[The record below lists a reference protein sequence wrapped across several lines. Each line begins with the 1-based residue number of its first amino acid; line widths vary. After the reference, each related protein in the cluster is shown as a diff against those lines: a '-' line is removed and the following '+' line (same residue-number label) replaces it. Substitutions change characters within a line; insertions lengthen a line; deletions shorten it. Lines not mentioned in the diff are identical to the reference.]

1 MRVLTSVAFES
12 RAERKSSPRSPIAGS
27 EGGSMNHLTILT
39 LVLAVAGTALN
50 IIGFV
55 ERKGIDQ
62 IVGTILLV
70 IAAMMAVANQV

>member
-1 MRVLTSVAFES
+1 
-12 RAERKSSPRSPIAGS
+12 
-27 EGGSMNHLTILT
+27 MNHLTILT
-39 LVLAVAGTALN
+39 LVLAVVGTALD

-70 IAAMMAVANQV
+70 IAAMMAAVNQV

>member
-1 MRVLTSVAFES
+1 
-12 RAERKSSPRSPIAGS
+12 
-27 EGGSMNHLTILT
+27 MNHLTILT
-39 LVLAVAGTALN
+39 LVLAVTGTELN

-70 IAAMMAVANQV
+70 IAAVMAVVMAVANQV